1 MLFYSYFF
9 IFTRKGAHLFARTLN
24 GLRRQATR
32 RRLPKD
38 EAMRLWR
45 PHRSLSF
52 AGKTPRESLLFFR
65 STNLSSSHRIQS
77 PILLHFSE
85 SRRFSTFSIADDEKH
100 GFSRPEMYRSNL
112 AGTVSAYERHVFLCY
127 RSPEVWP
134 TRVEDS
140 DADLLPKLL
149 SSAIKAHKNE
159 ISFRT
164 KLTICEAG
172 EGTECS
178 DGDVLIFPEMV
189 KYRGLKDK
197 DVEMFVEDVLL
208 NGKLWDSGVYDV
220 LAGSYIFV
228 CAHGS
233 RDKRCGVCGPVLVSK
248 LKEEIELR
256 GLKDQTYV
264 YPCSHIGG
272 HKYAGNLIIYSPDS
286 DGRIMGHWYGYVTP
300 DDVPELLDKHIGK
313 GEIVERLWRGR
324 MERTCD
330 EEGKKEDEDKLPST
344 EIYKETTN
352 KP

>member
-1 MLFYSYFF
+1 
-9 IFTRKGAHLFARTLN
+9 
-24 GLRRQATR
+24 
-32 RRLPKD
+32 
-38 EAMRLWR
+38 MRLWR
-45 PHRSLSF
+45 PHRFLSF
-52 AGKTPRESLLFFR
+52 SRKTPREPLFFFR
-65 STNLSSSHRIQS
+65 STNLSYSHRIQS

-85 SRRFSTFSIADDEKH
+85 SRRFSTFSIADDEKY
-100 GFSRPEMYRSNL
+100 GFRRPEMYRSNL
-112 AGTVSAYERHVFLCY
+112 AGTVAAYERHVFLCY

-134 TRVEDS
+134 SRVEDS

-172 EGTECS
+172 EGTEYS

-208 NGKLWDSGVYDV
+208 NGELRESGAYDV

-264 YPCSHIGG
+264 HPCSHIGG

-300 DDVPELLDKHIGK
+300 DDVPELLEKHIGK
-313 GEIVERLWRGR
+313 GEIIERLWRGR

-330 EEGKKEDEDKLPST
+330 EKGKKEGESKLTSA